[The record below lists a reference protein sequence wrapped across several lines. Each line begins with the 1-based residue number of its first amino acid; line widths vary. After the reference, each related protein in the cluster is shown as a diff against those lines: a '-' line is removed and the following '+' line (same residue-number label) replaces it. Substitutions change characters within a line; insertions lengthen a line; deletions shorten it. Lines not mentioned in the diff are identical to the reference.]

1 MGYYYLHLQ
10 IGKLMLRLH
19 SWSMV
24 EGKLRQSKLG
34 IEIEPP

>member
-1 MGYYYLHLQ
+1 
-10 IGKLMLRLH
+10 MLRLH

-34 IEIEPP
+34 IEIELPKEIECEPHVLF